1 MIGELAKVA
10 RLCDGV
16 RCDMAMLVLP
26 DVFARTWKD
35 APGTP
40 QKNWSFWPEAIA
52 RVRAE
57 HPAALFM
64 AEVYWGLEW
73 ELQQQGFDYAYD
85 KTLCDRLGMPDAD
98 AGEVRRHLQAD
109 HGFQAGL
116 ARFLENHDEPRAAA
130 VFPPQRHQAAAVVTF
145 MVPGLRFFHDGQL
158 EGRRVRSS
166 VHLRRRP
173 EEAADPA
180 IRAFYDRLCECLR
193 RRELREGR
201 WRLLECHGWEGNA
214 SWGQFIAFTWE
225 GPGHERLLV
234 VVNYGSTPAQCRI
247 PLSGLGTPTILLRDL
262 MSSAA
267 FERDR
272 DEVSSVG
279 LFLDMPGWGYHVF
292 EVVSRS

>member
-1 MIGELAKVA
+1 
-10 RLCDGV
+10 
-16 RCDMAMLVLP
+16 
-26 DVFARTWKD
+26 
-35 APGTP
+35 
-40 QKNWSFWPEAIA
+40 
-52 RVRAE
+52 
-57 HPAALFM
+57 
-64 AEVYWGLEW
+64 
-73 ELQQQGFDYAYD
+73 
-85 KTLCDRLGMPDAD
+85 
-98 AGEVRRHLQAD
+98 
-109 HGFQAGL
+109 
-116 ARFLENHDEPRAAA
+116 
-130 VFPPQRHQAAAVVTF
+130 
-145 MVPGLRFFHDGQL
+145 
-158 EGRRVRSS
+158 

-201 WRLLECHGWEGNA
+201 WQLLECHGWEGNA